1 MSDLREMTA
10 SRSGTPRTVT
20 ELRDHGIRV
29 LEGAGVPTPEVDT
42 ELLLAHVLGIT
53 RGQVQAKSVTG
64 SGVSADDRVAFVEA
78 VERRAAREPLQHI
91 TGVAPFR
98 SLELAVGPG
107 VFVPRPETEF
117 VAQLAIDAL
126 QAVPSPTPVAVDLG
140 TGSGAIALAL
150 ATEVPHARVWAV
162 ENSPRAFIWARE
174 NVRAVGA
181 DNLEL
186 VFVDMAEALP
196 GLDGTLDLVVSNP
209 PYIPDDAIP
218 RDPEVRLHDPAAALY
233 GGPDGLD
240 VVRALSH
247 RALALLRP
255 GGTLVIEHGEL
266 QGAELRALLDADGWR
281 APATHRDLLGRDR
294 ATTALR

>member
-1 MSDLREMTA
+1 MSSEA
-10 SRSGTPRTVT
+10 SAPLRTVT
-20 ELRDHGIRV
+20 ELRAHGVRV
-29 LEGAGVPTPEVDT
+29 LETAHVPTPEADA

-64 SGVSADDRVAFVEA
+64 SGVSPEDRLSYVEA

-126 QAVPSPTPVAVDLG
+126 QAVASPRPTAVDLG

-150 ATEVPHARVWAV
+150 ATEVPHAAVWAV
-162 ENSPRAFIWARE
+162 ENSPRAFIWARD
-174 NVRAVGA
+174 NVRSVGA
-181 DNLEL
+181 TNLEL
-186 VFVDMAEALP
+186 VFTDLAGALP
-196 GLDGTLDLVVSNP
+196 DLDGTFDVVISNP

-240 VVRALSH
+240 VVRALSQ

-266 QGAELRALLDADGWR
+266 QGAEIRALLDADGWR
-281 APATHRDLLGRDR
+281 ATATHRDLLGRDR
-294 ATTALR
+294 ATVSLSPQPPRS